1 MTGAK
6 EFNNLYYRPEW
17 AEKTP
22 QGALY
27 ARGTAS
33 ERGDGSHAVYDGAG
47 NYMGEVSAAG
57 VPEYA
62 GEPTPYKESFLRSAA
77 EEFVG
82 AWLSE

>member
-6 EFNNLYYRPEW
+6 EFDNRYYLPEW
-17 AEKTP
+17 EEKTP
-22 QGALY
+22 QGDLY

-33 ERGDGSHAVYDGAG
+33 ERSDGSHAVYDGAG

-57 VPEYA
+57 DLEYA

-77 EEFVG
+77 EQLLQCE
-82 AWLSE
+82 E

>member
-6 EFNNLYYRPEW
+6 EFDNRYYLPEW
-17 AEKTP
+17 EEKTP
-22 QGALY
+22 QGDLY

-47 NYMGEVSAAG
+47 NYMGEVRADGAF
-57 VPEYA
+57 EYA

-77 EEFVG
+77 EEFLTVK
-82 AWLSE
+82 

>member
-6 EFNNLYYRPEW
+6 EFDNLYYSPEW
-17 AEKTP
+17 EEKTT

-33 ERGDGSHAVYDGAG
+33 ERSDGSHAVYDGAG
-47 NYMGEVSAAG
+47 NYMGEVRSDGAF
-57 VPEYA
+57 EYA

-77 EEFVG
+77 EAFLVKG
-82 AWLSE
+82 